1 MNTNDAD
8 TRHDAGRVS
17 HSCTQ
22 FLIDS
27 ETAAAMLGMGTRTLW
42 GLTKCEAIPVRRVGR
57 LVRYCPDEL
66 RAWVAAGCP
75 TEPGAADRVRKG
87 ARQ

>member
-1 MNTNDAD
+1 MNSTDAHNWPSARK
-8 TRHDAGRVS
+8 TPHAQDAL
-17 HSCTQ
+17 
-22 FLIDS
+22 LIDS
-27 ETAAAMLGMGTRTLW
+27 KAAAKALGIGERTLW
-42 GLTKCEAIPVRRVGR
+42 GLTRCDAIPVRRVGR
-57 LVRYCPDEL
+57 LVRYCPEEL